1 MTFFTISTIV
11 TQSLDEGGGGQ
22 WSLIPPLL
30 PPLPPVVATRNRGE
44 GKAELMKTY
53 FLHPQSIR
61 SLFDNIAP
69 TYDLLNHLLSLGRDF
84 YWRRRAVQELKG
96 LEGRILDMATGT
108 GDVAIEIIRQND
120 HPRRVFGLDFSE
132 PMIKRARQ
140 KVFEKSL
147 SQTITLS
154 LGDALSLPFRDNTFD
169 ASMIAFGLRNIV
181 KKEQALSEMV
191 RVIKKDGKVIILE
204 FTFPQK
210 GWMRRLYP
218 IYFQMVLPRVGGFIS
233 GDRGAY
239 AYLPE
244 SVFHFA
250 SAENYEQIMRNVGL
264 VNVGSQSLTGG
275 VASVISGI
283 KKSP

>member
-1 MTFFTISTIV
+1 
-11 TQSLDEGGGGQ
+11 
-22 WSLIPPLL
+22 
-30 PPLPPVVATRNRGE
+30 
-44 GKAELMKTY
+44 MKTY
-53 FLHPQSIR
+53 FLHPKSIR

-69 TYDLLNHLLSLGRDF
+69 TYDFLNHLLSLGRDF
-84 YWRRRAVQELKG
+84 YWRRKAVQELKG

-120 HPRRVFGLDFSE
+120 HQRRVFGLDFSE

-147 SQTITLS
+147 SQTITLA
-154 LGDALSLPFRDNTFD
+154 LGDALSLPFRNNTFD

-181 KKEQALSEMV
+181 NKEQALSEMV
-191 RVIKKDGKVIILE
+191 RVVKKDGKVIILE
-204 FTFPQK
+204 FTFPK
-210 GWMRRLYP
+210 NGWMRRLYP
-218 IYFQMVLPRVGGFIS
+218 IYFQRVLPRVGGFIS

-250 SAENYEQIMRNVGL
+250 SAEKYEQIMRNVGL

-275 VASVISGI
+275 VASVISGT
-283 KKSP
+283 KKCQ

>member
-1 MTFFTISTIV
+1 M
-11 TQSLDEGGGGQ
+11 
-22 WSLIPPLL
+22 
-30 PPLPPVVATRNRGE
+30 R
-44 GKAELMKTY
+44 TY
-53 FLHPQSIR
+53 FLHPESIR

-69 TYDLLNHLLSLGRDF
+69 TYDFLNHLLSLGRDF
-84 YWRRRAVQELKG
+84 YWRRMAVQELKG
-96 LEGRILDMATGT
+96 LEGWILDIATGT
-108 GDVAIEIIRQND
+108 GDVAIEMTHQNN
-120 HPRRVFGLDFSE
+120 HQRKVFGVDFSE

-140 KVFEKSL
+140 KVFEKGL

-154 LGDALSLPFRDNTFD
+154 LGDALSLPFRDNTFN

-204 FTFPQK
+204 FTFPKK
-210 GWMRRLYP
+210 GLMRRLYP
-218 IYFQMVLPRVGGFIS
+218 IYFQKVLPRVGGFIS

-250 SAENYEQIMRNVGL
+250 SAENYKEIMRKVGL
-264 VNVGSQSLTGG
+264 ENVGSQSLTGG

-283 KKSP
+283 KKC

>member
-1 MTFFTISTIV
+1 
-11 TQSLDEGGGGQ
+11 
-22 WSLIPPLL
+22 
-30 PPLPPVVATRNRGE
+30 
-44 GKAELMKTY
+44 MKTY
-53 FLHPQSIR
+53 FLHPESIR
-61 SLFDNIAP
+61 NLFDNIAP
-69 TYDLLNHLLSLGRDF
+69 TYDLLNHLLSLGRDY
-84 YWRRRAVQELKG
+84 YWRRRAVQELEG

-108 GDVAIEIIRQND
+108 GDVAIEIIHQNG
-120 HPRRVFGLDFSE
+120 HRRKVFGLDFSQ
-132 PMIKRARQ
+132 PMIKKARQ
-140 KVFEKSL
+140 KVLKKSL

-154 LGDALSLPFRDNTFD
+154 LGDALSLPFRDHTFD
-169 ASMIAFGLRNIV
+169 ASMMAFGLRNIV
-181 KKEQALSEMV
+181 NKEQALSEMV

-218 IYFQMVLPRVGGFIS
+218 IYFQRVLPRVGGFIS

-239 AYLPE
+239 SYLPE

-250 SAENYEQIMRNVGL
+250 SAENYERIMRKVGL

-283 KKSP
+283 KGSQ

>member
-1 MTFFTISTIV
+1 
-11 TQSLDEGGGGQ
+11 
-22 WSLIPPLL
+22 
-30 PPLPPVVATRNRGE
+30 
-44 GKAELMKTY
+44 
-53 FLHPQSIR
+53 
-61 SLFDNIAP
+61 
-69 TYDLLNHLLSLGRDF
+69 
-84 YWRRRAVQELKG
+84 
-96 LEGRILDMATGT
+96 
-108 GDVAIEIIRQND
+108 
-120 HPRRVFGLDFSE
+120 
-132 PMIKRARQ
+132 MIKRARQ
-140 KVFEKSL
+140 KVLSRRL
-147 SQTITLS
+147 SQTITLG
-154 LGDALSLPFRDNTFD
+154 LGDALSLPFRDNTFE

-181 KKEQALSEMV
+181 NKEQALSEMA

-204 FTFPQK
+204 FTFPEK

-218 IYFQMVLPRVGGFIS
+218 IYFQRILPRVGGFIS

-283 KKSP
+283 KKCQ